1 MIRIAANLALGVD
14 MFRKLKSFLRNNSG
28 VTALE
33 YGVIAAA
40 IVVAVAATVG
50 AVGNSIGN
58 TFNNIANHL

>member
-1 MIRIAANLALGVD
+1 MIRTVSIEPWGSE
-14 MFRKLKSFLRNNSG
+14 MFRKLKSFFRNNSG

-50 AVGNSIGN
+50 TVGNN
-58 TFNNIANHL
+58 LKTTFNNIASNL

>member
-1 MIRIAANLALGVD
+1 
-14 MFRKLKSFLRNNSG
+14 MFRKLKSFLRNNSA

-50 AVGNSIGN
+50 AVGNNIKV
-58 TFNNIANHL
+58 TFNNIAAAL

>member
-1 MIRIAANLALGVD
+1 
-14 MFRKLKSFLRNNSG
+14 MFRKLKSFFRNNSG

-50 AVGNSIGN
+50 AVGNNLKN
-58 TFNNIANHL
+58 TFNTISNAL